1 MKHSTLISLTA
12 GIAVAACSLLA
23 PVSASASI
31 VEKHIKWARHR
42 TSVFDSPRMQ
52 QIQSVNDLLDGKKQR
67 VGGLMRWN
75 PAATDT
81 LGAKPAFEFKDLDYY
96 GDLDGPD
103 GKLWY
108 YTAHYNY
115 ERIEHN
121 NGWANY
127 VEFKMRGFQF
137 DIYDAE
143 MKFVGSV
150 SDTVTYAEDETR
162 VPQADLAPIVTRHF
176 FNTDDNYEIMVGLIV
191 NTTAYVNREYTK
203 VYSINGKK
211 DDKGRDVCLQT
222 INELVGDVLDAST
235 EGKEQIYISFMS
247 GGTDYVSKGEGDDDI
262 NSNYWEKYT
271 SNYTEIKT
279 YAPAVDAG
287 GPRLVNTYKVKLAQL
302 PGDMQDAPMLMS
314 FVRGGQ
320 PYFVAQYYEQPFYNR
335 YDSFTDDM
343 TQREGN
349 NLVVDVYKVAAT
361 GFEKVQTTKIPV
373 VRNTEDGKYI
383 ASYYSIGGLSYY
395 GDIIENGDTRDFI
408 VNRQDYN
415 SSSDSFVNNLYR
427 YNSQGSLTNTIF
439 ENASSY
445 MGVSDLPGQ
454 DPQIMFVGTD
464 VNGDPTFNF
473 VNMKT
478 YKTELTMSYWMSMG
492 EDMED
497 ERLTANMDRVAVGD
511 SYMYATELR
520 TPGTDEDDNNHLRVL
535 WLDKNGKYSRIDEVN
550 MGQNVNYAT
559 VYMSAA
565 TLDPHFFNS
574 DDNHEY
580 MILIK
585 RALAGGSSQE
595 ELLIGQAI
603 TADLPKG
610 NTLMQLSPDE
620 EAGAL
625 ATIVVYEDRLMVS
638 YKKSV
643 DNHDLVTARYFRL
656 PLDKAD
662 GIHGTEGSTAKGNG
676 FELAGNAIVAEGRI
690 ELFSLTGGRV
700 AAADG
705 SLPLDGVSAGIY
717 VVRAGGKAAKVV
729 VR

>member
-222 INELVGDVLDAST
+222 INEPVGDVLDAST

-349 NLVVDVYKVAAT
+349 NLIVDLYKVAAN
-361 GFEKVQTTKIPV
+361 GFEKVQSTKIPV
-373 VRNTEDGKYI
+373 VRNTDNEQVI
-383 ASYYSIGGLSYY
+383 ASYYGIGLLGYY
-395 GDIIENGDTRDFI
+395 GDIIENDGNDRDFI
-408 VNRQDYN
+408 VCRQDYI
-415 SSSDSFVNNLYR
+415 SASDSYEDNFYR
-427 YNSQGSLTNTIF
+427 YNSKGEKTNTIF
-439 ENASSY
+439 ERADSY
-445 MGVSDLPGQ
+445 ISLSNLAGQ
-454 DPQIMFVGTD
+454 EPQVMFVGYD
-464 VNGDPTFNF
+464 AYGDYQFNF
-473 VNMKT
+473 VNMNT
-478 YKTELTMSYWMSMG
+478 YETVLKQSYLM
-492 EDMED
+492 EMED
-497 ERLTANMDRVAVGD
+497 GDPERLTANMDRVAVGD
-511 SYMYATELR
+511 SYMYALELR
-520 TPGTDEDDNNHLRVL
+520 VPSVDEDDNNHLRVM
-535 WLDKNGKYSRIDEVN
+535 WMDKNGKFDHIDEVN
-550 MGQNVNYAT
+550 IGQNVNYAT
-559 VYMSAA
+559 VYMSSS
-565 TLDPHFFNS
+565 TLDPHYFNT
-574 DDNHEY
+574 DDNREY
-580 MILIK
+580 MLLVN
-585 RALAGGSSQE
+585 RATTGGGSHE

-603 TADLPKG
+603 TADMPKG
-610 NTLMQLSPDE
+610 NDLLLLGPDE
-620 EAGAL
+620 AAGDL
-625 ATIVVYEDRLMVS
+625 ANIVPFDDYLMVS

-643 DNHDLVTARYFRL
+643 DSQDRLTARYYTL
-656 PLDKAD
+656 PLDKQV
-662 GIHGTEGSTAKGNG
+662 GINDVAGNAGGNG
-676 FELAGNAIVAEGRI
+676 FELAGNALVADGMI
-690 ELFSLTGGRV
+690 EIFDMTGARV
-700 AAADG
+700 ATAAN
-705 SLPLDGVSAGIY
+705 SLPLEGLQSGIY
-717 VVRAGGKAAKVV
+717 IVRAGGRAAKIV